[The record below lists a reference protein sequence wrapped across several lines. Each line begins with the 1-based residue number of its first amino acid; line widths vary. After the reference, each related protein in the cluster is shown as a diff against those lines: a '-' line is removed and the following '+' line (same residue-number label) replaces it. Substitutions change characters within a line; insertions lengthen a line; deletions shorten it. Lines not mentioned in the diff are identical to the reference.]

1 MRSAKRLAGTV
12 CVGLVVLCAAL
23 PGLAVAD
30 PILERVPAD
39 SLFCARLNNLDA
51 TMRQVEAFLD
61 GIVPTEELPTGQ
73 LPAQIGGLLG
83 DPEGEQVRTDGS
95 FGVFGV
101 LDQNGA
107 MLIGILIPVRS
118 FTQLVS
124 NNPVLAKSQ
133 TEGMYKI
140 VGGPE
145 GNIVMMTLT
154 QVGDGYVLATR
165 GDREP
170 ALAELAGRLRAGQNT
185 LAGSLDA
192 AAAAEADKTP
202 VWAYANVQRA
212 SVIVRPIV
220 EMAFMGIE
228 AELQK
233 ASKDP
238 QVAQGPSPAKIIELY
253 RGIVNAALTQ
263 VSYVSVGIEPSAKAV
278 RIRPTV
284 VAMPGSDLAALL
296 PASRRGRPIGLLEYL
311 PNGAAINFACRIDDK
326 AAWKRSYAAMF
337 DLLKGMLAGQVDDAR
352 WAQMVEL
359 TNKSIDAM
367 GEGMVFSMAARRGK
381 PPFAMTQ
388 VIDLDDPKAY
398 KAASDKSTE
407 LMTEG
412 LLNDFYASMG
422 IKMEFQVQEN
432 VATVGGVRIDGMKMV
447 FKTTGAGPDDP
458 AAAAID
464 AMYGD
469 GLEGYSAI
477 VGDKQVV
484 AMGAGSRRVIERLIG
499 RVRATRPRR
508 VGSEI
513 QQALAMIGGAEK
525 NEAIMTVNVVRLV
538 RMGMAFARQIVP
550 EDVPQITTETRSNV
564 VIGARSSKAGQVE
577 LEIVVP
583 KAHVL
588 EIKNAFESLEPDVGE
603 AADQAEPI

>member
-1 MRSAKRLAGTV
+1 MRSVKRLAGTV
-12 CVGLVVLCAAL
+12 CVGLVVLGLAV
-23 PGLAVAD
+23 PGLAAVD

-51 TMRQVEAFLD
+51 TMRQVETFLD

-83 DPEGEQVRTDGS
+83 DPEGKQVRTDGS

-238 QVAQGPSPAKIIELY
+238 QVTQGPSPAKIIELY

-263 VSYVSVGIEPSAKAV
+263 VSYVSVGIEPSAEAV

-458 AAAAID
+458 AAAAIN

-588 EIKNAFESLEPDVGE
+588 EVKNAFESLEPDVGE